1 MLSIDQSINQIS
13 LHMVNWQ
20 CLFSEHRYSIYRSL
34 ITPQNDK
41 ALIAS
46 LGLQNGRFKMKR
58 KWLPADQKQVNRVLP
73 VWIGLEILEC
83 MGCWRQVKRQVMYIE
98 SMWCMDYILYCT
110 IQYVQLL
117 LFLFISAVSIKLFES
132 DKYDLQLTIFSSNC
146 ATRFC
151 LIVTKCI
158 LSQC

>member
-34 ITPQNDK
+34 YYTTKWQGFNSKFRSSERSIQNEEEVV
-41 ALIAS
+41 
-46 LGLQNGRFKMKR
+46 
-58 KWLPADQKQVNRVLP
+58 ADQKQVNRVLP

-146 ATRFC
+146 ATRCC